1 MQLEIDRDQKSR
13 KAEKQSNNALRIE
26 PVIVCDAVWRGTGD
40 DDARREGSYDC
51 RWARSVR

>member
-1 MQLEIDRDQKSR
+1 LKSIAIG